1 MTVEKSPEPDY
12 TVMMDRELLNALG
25 DDASKWAIAFR
36 QTALKLGY
44 SDMDEGWLVG
54 WFANAIEHSD
64 DVRRR
69 RSESP
74 TKPVVTAPFP
84 S

>member
-1 MTVEKSPEPDY
+1 MLYAPNDPDF
-12 TVMMDRELLNALG
+12 TVMEAPEMLKALS
-25 DDASKWAIAFR
+25 DDASQWAKAFR

-44 SDMDEGWLVG
+44 SDMDEGWLIG
-54 WFANAIEHSD
+54 WFANAIEYSA
-64 DVRRR
+64 DVRRW

-84 S
+84 G